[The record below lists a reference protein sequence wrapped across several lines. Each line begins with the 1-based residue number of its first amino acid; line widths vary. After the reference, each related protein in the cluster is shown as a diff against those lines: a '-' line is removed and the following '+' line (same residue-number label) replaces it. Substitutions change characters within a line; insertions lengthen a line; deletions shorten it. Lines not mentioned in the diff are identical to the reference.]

1 MPFRSEAEPLRE
13 QIRRLEEQAQEL
25 RDERAALE
33 RQLAEQEIARAGS
46 RRWLLVLAGSL
57 AIGATGFVGFMAGDI
72 AAGRRALHLREL
84 TERQQADELHD
95 AMQASRDCLE
105 LNGARQS
112 ELAACQQDRASAR
125 WRSTMPHVPLFPRQ
139 AR

>member
-25 RDERAALE
+25 LDERAALE

-57 AIGATGFVGFMAGDI
+57 AIGATGFIGFTAGDI
-72 AAGRRALHLREL
+72 AAGKRALHLREL
-84 TERQQADELHD
+84 SERQQADELD
-95 AMQASRDCLE
+95 EAVQAKRDCYR

-112 ELAACQQDRASAR
+112 ELAVCERDRASPR
-125 WRSTMPHVPLFPRQ
+125 WQSTAPLFPRQ
-139 AR
+139 TR

>member
-1 MPFRSEAEPLRE
+1 VPFRSEAEPLRE

-33 RQLAEQEIARAGS
+33 RQRADQEIARAGS

-72 AAGRRALHLREL
+72 AAGKRALHLREL
-84 TERQQADELHD
+84 SERQQADELDD
-95 AMQASRDCLE
+95 AVQAKRDCDRR
-105 LNGARQS
+105 NDARQS
-112 ELAACQQDRASAR
+112 ELAVCGRDRASAR
-125 WRSTMPHVPLFPRQ
+125 WQSTAPLFPRQ
-139 AR
+139 MR